1 MPNAPL
7 YHNGGLLSG
16 RSMRTKVI
24 FLIVVSMG
32 LAIGLAGTPASNV
45 SEQERQ
51 AILNYQLTLPR
62 ANQLITAMEAMT
74 KYVMSLPDFQDRVRK
89 SMTMTSQERRAQLE
103 KDPKAMAIVK
113 QNGLTAQDYL
123 VGVPALRMA
132 LWAAQGRA
140 NDSNI
145 IVSPANL
152 AFAKANLD
160 QLKPKMDRA
169 DGIVR
174 QK

>member
-1 MPNAPL
+1 
-7 YHNGGLLSG
+7 
-16 RSMRTKVI
+16 MRNTIILFVVT
-24 FLIVVSMG
+24 FLV
-32 LAIGLAGTPASNV
+32 LASGLAGAPASNT
-45 SEQERQ
+45 SPQERQ

-74 KYVMSLPDFQDRVRK
+74 KYVVSLPDFQERVRK
-89 SMTMTSQERRAQLE
+89 SMTMTGEERRAQLE

-140 NDSNI
+140 NDSNL

-152 AFAKANLD
+152 AFAKTNLD
-160 QLKPKMDRA
+160 QLKPKMDKA